1 MKQLK
6 ILVLSKS
13 ADNLINAIK
22 HTLPSCDHFMFSTK
36 GEIDFFDI
44 VLVQYDYIKKN
55 FSPDQYPMFRDRKI
69 ALLANFTDN
78 ILLNEILE
86 SFTPYHLIGLSD
98 LNAISDIK
106 DFILSFEN
114 KKFWKANELIQ
125 MPYRSKHLQV
135 TDSSGYQIAIQNMID
150 EIDFTHCFDGFKAY
164 LNQIMNEILTN
175 SLYNAPT
182 NEKGEYIYRAKSR
195 TEKISMI
202 PGKEVDIHSYEN
214 DNKIVFSIIDKYGSL
229 SKQDIDKHI
238 NNNKVL
244 DKDGGAG
251 VGIYTAFRFCH
262 KIIFNV
268 AHQESTEVI
277 VILNKLKRNKQYS
290 LIDKSFHFF
299 EN

>member
-1 MKQLK
+1 LF
-6 ILVLSKS
+6 S
-13 ADNLINAIK
+13 A
-22 HTLPSCDHFMFSTK
+22 K
-36 GEIDFFDI
+36 GEIDLFDI
-44 VLVQYDYIKKN
+44 VLVQYDYIKN
-55 FSPDQYPMFRDRKI
+55 NYSPDQYKMFRDKKI
-69 ALLANFTDN
+69 AILANFTDN
-78 ILLNEILE
+78 IVLNEILE

-106 DFILSFEN
+106 DFLLSFEN

-135 TDSSGYQIAIQNMID
+135 SHSSDYQLTIQNMIE
-150 EIDFTHCFDGFKAY
+150 EIDFTHCFEGFEAY
-164 LNQIMNEILTN
+164 LNQIINELLTN

-182 NEKGEYIYRAKSR
+182 NGKGEYLYRTKSR

-202 PGKEVDIHSYEN
+202 PGKEVDIQSFEN
-214 DNKIVFSIIDKYGSL
+214 DNKIVFSITDKYGSL

-268 AHQESTEVI
+268 AYNESTEVI
-277 VILNKLKRNKQYS
+277 VILNKLKRNKLYS

-299 EN
+299 EH